1 MRRTGATMIH
11 RALID
16 LVLAAVLLVG
26 YYAAYSAGRN
36 DGRREAWHQ
45 QHPRTDAPIPM
56 ENEHGGDADD

>member
-26 YYAAYSAGRN
+26 YYAACSAGRN
-36 DGRREAWHQ
+36 DGRREAQHQ
-45 QHPRTDAPIPM
+45 QHVRTDAPIPM
-56 ENEHGGDADD
+56 ENEHGGEEE

>member
-1 MRRTGATMIH
+1 MIH

-36 DGRREAWHQ
+36 DGRREAQRQ
-45 QHPRTDAPIPM
+45 QHIRTDAPIPM